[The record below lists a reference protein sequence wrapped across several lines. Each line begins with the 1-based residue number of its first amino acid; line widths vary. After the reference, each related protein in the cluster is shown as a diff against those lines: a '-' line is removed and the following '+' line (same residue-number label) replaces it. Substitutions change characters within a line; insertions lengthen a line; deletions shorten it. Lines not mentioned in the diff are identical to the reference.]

1 MSRVGDKLKEVRTK
15 SGISAKVLA
24 KKLGV
29 SEKYILEV
37 ESGRR
42 VVQESC
48 IERAGKFL
56 KADLSEIS
64 MVVTDDALEK
74 EEKQVKK
81 TEIKQKKINPRTL
94 GETSEVWTEA
104 FSSVLKKVNIY
115 DYNMKNILGSRELP
129 IYSNKVEGYNS
140 DKVLYIKIQDDDM
153 SGFRIMQ
160 GDIAFAHM
168 VKEPTNNGIFL
179 LENKGKR
186 MIRQIKLLGNSK
198 GLLVSNKGSVYTE
211 TVEFNTIKVIAK
223 LERIEIAL

>member
-42 VVQESC
+42 VVQESF

-211 TVEFNTIKVIAK
+211 TVELNTIKFIAK

>member
-42 VVQESC
+42 VVQESF

-129 IYSNKVEGYNS
+129 IYSNKVEGYNA

-211 TVEFNTIKVIAK
+211 TVELNTIKVIAK

>member
-42 VVQESC
+42 VVQESF

-64 MVVTDDALEK
+64 MVVTDTALEK
-74 EEKQVKK
+74 EEKQIKK
-81 TEIKQKKINPRTL
+81 TEIKEKKINPRTL
-94 GETSEVWTEA
+94 GETSEVWTDA
-104 FSSVLKKVNIY
+104 FSSVLKKVNIF
-115 DYNMKNILGSRELP
+115 DYSIKNILGSRELP
-129 IYSNKVEGYNS
+129 NYSNKVEGYNA

-153 SGFRIMQ
+153 SGFRIMK

-186 MIRQIKLLGNSK
+186 VIRQIKLLGNSK

-211 TVEFNTIKVIAK
+211 TVELNTIKVIAK
-223 LERIEIAL
+223 LERVEITL